1 MVKPNKPKSRTKKSK
16 KTKVKSFTKHF
27 FNRRTIWMFL
37 CIGSLLLG
45 VVLINQNTV
54 SLESQPSPP
63 PFDAIYKQSNQL
75 IEKRVSDLLSRM
87 TLEEKIGQMALVDKN
102 SLKNVEDISLYNLG
116 GVLSGAGAKPA
127 INSPKGWQDMVDSM
141 KNQSMKSRLGIPIL
155 YGVDAI
161 HGHANVLGATVFP
174 HAIGLGATA
183 DRELV
188 EDVAI
193 ATAQELK
200 ATGVNW
206 SYSPS
211 LDAPKDIRWGR
222 VYEAFSDDSSLNS
235 LLGSAY
241 ISGTQRSSA
250 GSNVLATAKHYLA
263 TGSMVWGESNHKKF
277 KIDQGKTSPDE
288 QNLINQYLPPY
299 KSAVDANVASV
310 MVGLNQWGDQ
320 RIIDSKSLVTDK
332 LKNELGF
339 KGFVVS
345 DWYGVYEYSNVSKYQ
360 ANINTIN
367 AGLDMAMLPYD
378 YKTFIKDVSKAVK
391 KGKISQSRVDD
402 AVERILYQKFKA
414 GLFNTA
420 PSTTGLEKVGSVEH
434 HQLARKAVSE
444 SAVLLK
450 NKNDLLPLV
459 KNTGHILVAGSGAD
473 NVGRQCGAWTVEWQ
487 GIDGNWTPG
496 GTSILQGIRDVT
508 GGNSLVDYEK
518 NGNFGTFTK
527 KADVGIAII
536 SEKPYAEGWGDNP
549 NPTISKEDLQTIERL
564 KASSNKIIVVILS
577 GRPLLISDQIQSW
590 DSLIAGWLP
599 GSEGA
604 GLADVLFGDKPFTG
618 KLPLLWPS
626 SINQVPTNSDGTTH
640 DKTKPLFQRGFGL

>member
-1 MVKPNKPKSRTKKSK
+1 MRSKTKKSAIK
-16 KTKVKSFTKHF
+16 KRIIYQRGRILIF
-27 FNRRTIWMFL
+27 IIL
-37 CIGSLLLG
+37 ILLITG
-45 VVLINQNTV
+45 VIYSQRPKA
-54 SLESQPSPP
+54 LEPTLPSPP
-63 PFDAIYKQSNQL
+63 ANALYKQVNQP
-75 IEKRVSDLLSRM
+75 IDARVSDLLSRM

-102 SLKNVEDISLYNLG
+102 SLKKVEDISLYSLG
-116 GVLSGAGAKPA
+116 GALSGAGAKPA
-127 INSPKGWQDMVDSM
+127 VNSPKGWQDMVNTM
-141 KNQSMKSRLGIPIL
+141 KNQSNESRLGIPIL

-183 DRELV
+183 NSKLV

-222 VYEAFSDDSSLNS
+222 VYEAFSDDPSLNS
-235 LLGSAY
+235 LLGTAY
-241 ISGTQRSSA
+241 LSGTQRSSG
-250 GSNVLATAKHYLA
+250 GSNVMATAKHYLA
-263 TGSMVWGESNHKKF
+263 TGSMVWGESNHKRF
-277 KIDQGKTSPDE
+277 KIDQGKTSPDD
-288 QNLINQYLPPY
+288 QNLANQYLTPY
-299 KSAVDANVASV
+299 KAAVDADVASI

-320 RIIDSKSLVTDK
+320 RIIDNEFLLTEK

-345 DWYGVYEYSNVSKYQ
+345 DWYGVYEYSGVSKYQ

-378 YKTFIKDVSKAVK
+378 YKAFIKDVSRAVK
-391 KGKISQSRVDD
+391 KGKISESRIDD
-402 AVERILYQKFKA
+402 AVKRILYQKFKA
-414 GLFNTA
+414 GLFDTL
-420 PSTTGLEKVGSVEH
+420 PSTTGLENVGSTEH
-434 HQLARKAVSE
+434 HQLARKVVSE

-450 NKNDLLPLV
+450 NKNALVPLA

-473 NVGRQCGAWTVEWQ
+473 NVGRQSGAWTVEWQ

-496 GTSILQGIRDVT
+496 GTSILQGIKDVT
-508 GGNSLVDYEK
+508 GGNSLIDYEK
-518 NGNFGTFTK
+518 GGNFGTLTK

-536 SEKPYAEGWGDNP
+536 SENPYAEGWGDNA
-549 NPTISKEDLQTIERL
+549 NPTISKEDLQMIERL
-564 KASSNKIIVVILS
+564 KVSSNKIVVIILS
-577 GRPLLISDQIQSW
+577 GRPLFISDQVVSW

-604 GLADVLFGDKPFTG
+604 GLADVLFGNQPFTG
-618 KLPLLWPS
+618 KLPILWPS
-626 SINQVPTNSDGTTH
+626 TMDQLPTSSERTTN
-640 DKTKPLFQRGFGL
+640 DKTKPLFEAGFGL